1 MHLLGPHRWL
11 LNAAITFVSSFF
23 SSILF
28 SFLKVSCSITD
39 SFFSLMTESFTHA
52 DLNTSLNVFGWCN
65 LRWVDIYLIRWWIYL
80 ALPLH
85 QFLLP
90 TQVFLVLSHIF
101 LVTNFPAAIIND
113 FFSST
118 RFRVGYILP
127 SILYWLCQRQFFF
140 RQAIGKIPSL
150 IYSWLKA

>member
-1 MHLLGPHRWL
+1 MHLAGPHRWL

-113 FFSST
+113 FFHLHV
-118 RFRVGYILP
+118 FGWVI
-127 SILYWLCQRQFFF
+127 FFHQYF
-140 RQAIGKIPSL
+140 TDFAKDSFFCVKRLAKYLRWFIHD
-150 IYSWLKA
+150 